1 MTRQRQPN
9 PGNQSASPLRG
20 RPKKNSDGTNRDKIA
35 TGDARGRGPTFSVKI
50 TPTELDFMESA
61 QAKLYPGHSRADFL
75 LWLVQ
80 SQLDASTASPAVGG
94 ADISEQIEKLAADHR
109 AASKAGEKAFGALTA
124 MLIEQSNMIRS
135 MQERLD
141 SVESAFIAGKV
152 SPLQSEKTV
161 AALADA
167 TTALGVI
174 FQKVLPL
181 ATPSPSKVPRA
192 TQEVARQAASKS
204 TSTAHKP
211 RRLDD

>member
-1 MTRQRQPN
+1 M
-9 PGNQSASPLRG
+9 
-20 RPKKNSDGTNRDKIA
+20 IA

-94 ADISEQIEKLAADHR
+94 ADICEQIEKLAADHR
-109 AASKAGEKAFGALTA
+109 AASKAGEQAIGALTA
-124 MLIEQSNMIRS
+124 MLIEQANMIRS
-135 MQERLD
+135 VQERLD

-152 SPLQSEKTV
+152 SPLQSEQTV

-174 FQKVLPL
+174 FQKILPL
-181 ATPSPSKVPRA
+181 ATPSPSNVPRA
-192 TQEVARQAASKS
+192 TPEVSRSAAAKS
-204 TSTAHKP
+204 PPAAHNP